1 MESMFWSF
9 RTLDT
14 FQLTVP
20 ILLNLL
26 ACFAFFQS
34 DRILLLFRSFLN
46 VAFDRPDAFRPLG
59 RGCRPSGLVII
70 PSLLRDAEELN
81 AITTTV
87 ESCASNGYPGDL
99 VIIASVDGITEHPV
113 LVDKLRAWVR
123 AQSFPDHIHIH
134 VAGTPTRLGKMM
146 AVEAGVSFMKQLVAS
161 GAHAR
166 MPALYFSIDGDGTLG
181 PHALELLAA
190 RLTTPH
196 PITGNPRRVVSG
208 KICIRPDLLWSG
220 WRNFF
225 TVKGQIYIQVAREF
239 LVSNVARYNWKVTP
253 KIGIPG
259 ALYCTWTDL
268 LVKAP
273 HFMGFMQTLR
283 FVDWLK
289 WWVGFAPPK
298 FSESKAPPLPE
309 ALTGASDDTCICFIA
324 SLASWKDGKLDFD
337 AARTPLHA
345 FGRFFF
351 QYFFERSHDYEP
363 EARVFTFTPSTLKS
377 LFVQRV
383 RWNSSRV
390 ECAGR
395 FWRAFWYHWEIGLPV
410 SGHLALLLNTV
421 FNVGFYYVV
430 LPYYVLG
437 SSRAALGFVLGYAAQ
452 TIAYSLYT
460 VMSLA
465 LERDYRRYWRVLL
478 CLPLASLHSILI
490 NCAGCVVGVT
500 KDVFLLGNSTKFAPE
515 WTLMKGRCERIAL
528 LFRARR
534 FVAVSLRSALR
545 GDVPLGTFWFGWTET
560 PWTPSGFEGWTT
572 GNKPRSI
579 VWGPALGLFPTNDV
593 TGERAVARVTAPV
606 GRAPVPQ
613 LATGATALADASAT
627 EAAPSSHSP
636 RSGRLVSI
644 RADEDAP
651 VSAPAPSKRAA

>member
-1 MESMFWSF
+1 MEAIFWGF
-9 RTLDT
+9 RTVDS
-14 FQLTVP
+14 FQLAGP

-26 ACFAFFQS
+26 LCFALFQS
-34 DRILLLFRSFLN
+34 DRLLLLGRYFVDIAFNRADPFRS
-46 VAFDRPDAFRPLG
+46 LG
-59 RGCRPSGLVII
+59 RGQRPSAMVII
-70 PSLLRDAEELN
+70 PSLLRDREELL

-87 ESCASNGYPGDL
+87 RSCAENGYPGDL
-99 VIIASVDGITEHPV
+99 VIIASVDGITEHPK
-113 LVDKLRAWVR
+113 LVAELKAWVK
-123 AQSFPDHIHIH
+123 AQSFPEHIHIH

-146 AVEAGVSFMKQLVAS
+146 AVEAGVSFMKGLIAS
-161 GAHAR
+161 GAQAR
-166 MPALYFSIDGDGTLG
+166 FPTLYFSVDGDGTLG
-181 PHALELLAA
+181 PHALERLAA

-208 KICIRPDLLWSG
+208 KICIRPDLLWQG
-220 WRNFF
+220 WRAFF

-239 LVSNVARYNWKVTP
+239 VVSNVARYNWKLTP

-259 ALYCTWTDL
+259 ALYCTWGEL
-268 LVKAP
+268 LLTAP

-283 FVDWLK
+283 IRDWLR
-289 WWVGFAPPK
+289 WWVGVAPPK

-324 SLASWKDGKLDFD
+324 SIASWKNGKLDFD
-337 AARTPLHA
+337 APRTPLHA
-345 FGRFFF
+345 FGRFVF

-363 EARVFTFTPSTLKS
+363 EARVFTYTPSTLKS

-390 ECAGR
+390 ECSGR

-421 FNVGFYYVV
+421 FNVGFYYVA

-437 SSRAALGFVLGYAAQ
+437 TSRAAMGFLLGYSAQ

-460 VMSLA
+460 LLSLA
-465 LERDYRRYWRVLL
+465 LERDYRRYWRILL
-478 CLPLASLHSILI
+478 CLPLASLHCIVI

-500 KDVFLLGNSTKFAPE
+500 KDIFLFGNTTKFAPE

-528 LFRARR
+528 GFRVRR
-534 FVAVSLRSALR
+534 FFSVCVRSLVR
-545 GDVPLGTFWFGWTET
+545 GDVPLGTFWAGWTET

-572 GNKPRSI
+572 GKKPRSI
-579 VWGPALGLFPTNDV
+579 VFGQPRFA
-593 TGERAVARVTAPV
+593 TAP
-606 GRAPVPQ
+606 P
-613 LATGATALADASAT
+613 
-627 EAAPSSHSP
+627 
-636 RSGRLVSI
+636 RLVSSIGSI
-644 RADEDAP
+644 R
-651 VSAPAPSKRAA
+651 PATAEPTVTKKAA